1 MPDPIKNLFQDL
13 RNRKML
19 PLVALLIVAIIAVP
33 LLLKTDPAEAPPSS
47 DLTSGAATDI
57 EGAEIADP
65 VVLTEVPGIRDY
77 HERLAELQKANPF
90 KQQFTAA
97 PKSVSKAEDEAAS
110 GTDTTGAGTSTDTG
124 TGSTDSTTPDST
136 TPDTTTPDPGTR
148 KTYLYYWEIDA
159 KAGVVGQG
167 EKKNGIGQLE
177 YVPGKSHPIL
187 QFIRGVGE
195 EAAIFV
201 VSRSVGDTHGDGN
214 CQPRPEDCQFL
225 KLKLGES
232 TTFNYEPNGLDYRI
246 KLTGVHLLRKEID
259 PNNPT
264 GASAPVDDFG
274 QFSAGG

>member
-33 LLLKTDPAEAPPSS
+33 LLLKTDSAESPPSS

-77 HERLAELQKANPF
+77 HKRLASLQERNPF
-90 KQQFTAA
+90 KQQFTSA
-97 PKSVSKAEDEAAS
+97 PKPVSETEDRTTSVDGS
-110 GTDTTGAGTSTDTG
+110 GTDTTGSSTSTDTG
-124 TGSTDSTTPDST
+124 SGSTDSTTPE
-136 TPDTTTPDPGTR
+136 TTTPDPGTR

-167 EKKNGIGQLE
+167 EKKSGIGQLE